1 MPTKFAESGGEGDV
15 TPPTPY
21 IPLLDIPLELTSLWY
36 KEIKNINPIQD
47 GLFCGCSWIALP
59 KICHTYPAMMKLG
72 TVISDLKKIKKIYES
87 RETPPPETTI
97 FWYIKKYRYR
107 LHFDTWFLTLLT
119 CIESLKIVLI
129 NMVTMLMMS
138 VKMDTPG
145 LFWNIV
151 YDVIKYVHDIINK
164 FLSRDSNYIVDV
176 VICPK
181 FGNFSISMREVIITS
196 IL

>member
-1 MPTKFAESGGEGDV
+1 
-15 TPPTPY
+15 
-21 IPLLDIPLELTSLWY
+21 
-36 KEIKNINPIQD
+36 
-47 GLFCGCSWIALP
+47 
-59 KICHTYPAMMKLG
+59 MKLG
-72 TVISDLKKIKKIYES
+72 TVLRYLKKIKKIYES
-87 RETPPPETTI
+87 RETSLEFCWHQHFSTETTI
-97 FWYIKKYRYR
+97 FCYIKKYRYR

-138 VKMDTPG
+138 VKMDTID

-151 YDVIKYVHDIINK
+151 YDVINYVHDVINK

-176 VICPK
+176 VIRSK
-181 FGNFSISMREVIITS
+181 FGNLSISMKEVIITS

>member
-1 MPTKFAESGGEGDV
+1 M
-15 TPPTPY
+15 
-21 IPLLDIPLELTSLWY
+21 PLELILLWY

-47 GLFCGCSWIALP
+47 GLFCGCSWMALP

-72 TVISDLKKIKKIYES
+72 TVIPYLKKIKKIYES
-87 RETPPPETTI
+87 RETPLEFCWHQYFSPETTI
-97 FWYIKKYRYR
+97 FCYIKKYRYR

-151 YDVIKYVHDIINK
+151 YDVINYVHDVINK

-181 FGNFSISMREVIITS
+181 FDNFSISMREVIITS